1 MLGLVR
7 QPCPAAVAAMEARMT
22 DDAMSPGTMCCA
34 VSFRML
40 EILPKPEGKEKYKLF
55 SNHDGSH
62 GGAGGVVGRGFLP
75 CKRIYGTRP
84 VSAHPL
90 GAI

>member
-1 MLGLVR
+1 
-7 QPCPAAVAAMEARMT
+7 MEARMT

-34 VSFRML
+34 VSFRIL
-40 EILPKPEGKEKYKLF
+40 EIVPKPEGKEKYVLF
-55 SNHDGSH
+55 SDHNGSH
-62 GGAGGVVGRGFLP
+62 GGAGGGCRGRGFLP
-75 CKRIYGTRP
+75 RKHIYGTRH